1 MPQPGSSFPGAPSRS
16 MLESWMPTISAE
28 NASAILL
35 RSKTEAAN
43 EMLQAMQE
51 KSKERQE
58 KILKSFRADQDDDD
72 E

>member
-1 MPQPGSSFPGAPSRS
+1 
-16 MLESWMPTISAE
+16 MPTISAE